1 MNKLLNIWKEDK
13 PVINAWLSIPNSFT
27 AEAFGKM
34 GWDAITID
42 MQHGQ
47 TDYSASLPMLQALS
61 SGQSTPMVRVP
72 WSEPG
77 IIMRMLDLGM
87 LGIIAP
93 MINSK
98 QDCERFVSYCYY
110 PPIGQRSFGPMR
122 AQLIHGSDYFSKA
135 NENILS
141 FAMIET
147 QEAVDNLDD
156 ILSVPNLTGVYI
168 GPADMSVSYGMKPKF
183 DVKEDPVFSN
193 IKLIAKKANEK
204 GKIAGIHNGTTQYA
218 KEMIDIGFKLVTIS
232 SDFRSMSA
240 HAQSVIDDM
249 KEKTKNSNPT
259 EAYQSF
265 LSFRKKGIRK
275 TRQAIKKNK
284 LPNIAQKLP
293 TLDIIKPIAEIIN
306 SIHPIKLIDLLLIF
320 FFYSLFHF

>member
-1 MNKLLNIWKEDK
+1 MNNLLKIWNENK
-13 PVINAWLSIPNSFT
+13 PVVNAWLSIPNSFT

-47 TDYSASLPMLQALS
+47 SDYSSSIPMLQALS
-61 SGQSTPMVRVP
+61 SSSSTPMVRVP
-72 WSEPG
+72 WYEPG
-77 IIMRMLDLGM
+77 IIMRMLDLGV

-93 MINSK
+93 MINTK
-98 QDCERFVSYCYY
+98 EDCEKFVSYCYY

-122 AQLIHGSDYFSKA
+122 AQLIYGSDYFTNA

-147 QEAVDNLDD
+147 QQAVDNLDE

-168 GPADMSVSYGMKPKF
+168 GPADMSSSYGMKPKF

-193 IKLIAKKANEK
+193 IKLIAKKANAK

-218 KEMIDIGFKLVTIS
+218 KEMIDLGFKLVTIS
-232 SDFRSMSA
+232 SDFRSMST
-240 HAQSVIDDM
+240 HAQSVIDEM
-249 KEKTKNSNPT
+249 KAQKKDSNQS
-259 EAYQSF
+259 EAY
-265 LSFRKKGIRK
+265 
-275 TRQAIKKNK
+275 
-284 LPNIAQKLP
+284 
-293 TLDIIKPIAEIIN
+293 
-306 SIHPIKLIDLLLIF
+306 
-320 FFYSLFHF
+320 

>member
-1 MNKLLNIWKEDK
+1 MNNLLKIWGENK
-13 PVINAWLSIPNSFT
+13 PVINSWLSIPNSFT

-47 TDYSASLPMLQALS
+47 SDYSTSISMLQALS
-61 SGQSTPMVRVP
+61 SSTSTPMVRVP

-77 IIMRMLDLGM
+77 IIMRMLDLGVM
-87 LGIIAP
+87 GVIAP
-93 MINSK
+93 MINTK
-98 QDCERFVSYCYY
+98 EDCEKFVSYCYY

-122 AQLIHGSDYFSKA
+122 AQLIHGSNYFEKA

-147 QEAVDNLDD
+147 QQAVDNLDD

-168 GPADMSVSYGMKPKF
+168 GPADMSSSYGMKPKF

-193 IKLIAKKANEK
+193 IKLIAKKANEY

-218 KEMIDIGFKLVTIS
+218 KEMIELGFKLVTIS

-240 HAQSVIDDM
+240 HAQSIIDDM
-249 KEKTKNSNPT
+249 KNKAEKIQKN
-259 EAYQSF
+259 EAY
-265 LSFRKKGIRK
+265 
-275 TRQAIKKNK
+275 
-284 LPNIAQKLP
+284 
-293 TLDIIKPIAEIIN
+293 
-306 SIHPIKLIDLLLIF
+306 
-320 FFYSLFHF
+320 